1 MYKQVK
7 NVVATVQVHNKVE
20 NSLSLLLFSAPL
32 LTLLSPP
39 PHSSS
44 SFSLKPYPFDTRR
57 SMSSQR

>member
-39 PHSSS
+39 
-44 SFSLKPYPFDTRR
+44 SLFLLLLVKTV
-57 SMSSQR
+57 SL